1 MTRNVLLL
9 IVICSTFI
17 AKAQNFSLSYPF
29 TNVVLNS
36 SGLIDPT
43 PAPTAAGVTSGS
55 FTAVGTPSLNPNA
68 GTRFSFV
75 GWPLGGVNGVDT
87 YTSMTGSINSNE
99 YYELVLTTQPGY
111 TMALNTLTFTV
122 QRSGTGIRNYA
133 VRTSL
138 DGFTNNLPA
147 SVTTNTILSVV
158 GANQFFWNLD
168 ANSSAQNGSTI
179 NFYGTTITNSVSLR
193 FYGWNAELSGGTF
206 SIDNV
211 LINGTAYSSTVACNP
226 PVVWAINGNSAI
238 CPSQSLNVSSAILGS
253 APYTY
258 TWSGAGTLSSVNSAS
273 TSISSVTAS
282 NYTLNVSNACGTAS
296 SVITTTLNSLP
307 NTLAITGNSIIC
319 SNQTLNLASSLSGTA
334 PFTYTWSGAG
344 TIGSVNSSSTTIN
357 NAASG
362 DYTLSVSNACGTA
375 SSVVTATINPSPT
388 LTVNSASICSSSSA
402 SLTASGATIYSW
414 SPSIDLN
421 TSTGSSVIATP
432 SVSTV
437 YSIVGTIGTCSSSA
451 TSSVTVNAT
460 PTITVNSAT
469 ICSGN
474 STNLIAIG
482 ATSYSWSPANY
493 LSSTS
498 GSTVIATP
506 LSTSEY
512 TVVGTT
518 GLCSSSASSS
528 ITVNVTPTITVNS
541 ATICYGNSA
550 NLVANGAT
558 SYNWSPSVD
567 LNTSTGSSVI
577 ATPSVSTVYSIV
589 GAIGTCSSSAT
600 SSVTVNATPTITV
613 NSATICSGN
622 SANLT
627 ANGAT
632 SYSWSP
638 ANVLNAIAGSTVEAT
653 PMSTTEYT
661 VVGITGLCSSTATS
675 SVTVNATPTITVNSA
690 TICSGSSATIIAN
703 GATSYSWTP
712 ANNLSATSGSTVDA
726 TPLSTTEYTVI
737 GTTGLCSS
745 SASSSITVNVTPTI
759 TVNSAT
765 ICSGSSATIIANGAT
780 SYSWSPG
787 NNLSATSGSTVD
799 AAPLSTTEY
808 TVIGTTGLCSSSAT
822 TSVTVN
828 STPTITVNSATI
840 CSGSSATLTANGAST
855 YTWVSP
861 ASNNLSV
868 VVNPTSTSIY
878 TINGEVTGCISTAT
892 ANVFVYAL
900 PTISVSVIN
909 PTVCIGN
916 QVSLTAS
923 GASTY
928 SWTGGVLNGVA
939 FTPSVSANYS
949 VIGMDTNGCLNT
961 GTSSIVVNNLPV
973 VTLNTNSINP
983 QCVTIN
989 SVTIL
994 GGAPIGGV
1002 YSGNGVTSGV
1012 FSPASVGIGTYT
1024 ITYTYTDVNS
1034 CINSASNVVL
1044 VSACTS
1050 IETLSTNNISV
1061 YPNPS
1066 NGEVIIK
1073 TPILNAEVMV
1083 FDLYGKNVY
1092 SQTTS
1097 TLQTQMDLS
1106 NLANGIYQITI
1117 VVDGN
1122 LFNYKMMISK

>member
-1 MTRNVLLL
+1 MIRNVLLL

-43 PAPTAAGVTSGS
+43 PAPTAVGVTSGS

-193 FYGWNAELSGGTF
+193 FYGWNAEQSGGTF

-437 YSIVGTIGTCSSSA
+437 YSIIGTIGTCSSSA

-567 LNTSTGSSVI
+567 LNTSTSSSVI

-632 SYSWSP
+632 NYSWSP
-638 ANVLNAIAGSTVEAT
+638 ANFLNATAGSTVEAT

-703 GATSYSWTP
+703 GATSYSW
-712 ANNLSATSGSTVDA
+712 
-726 TPLSTTEYTVI
+726 
-737 GTTGLCSS
+737 
-745 SASSSITVNVTPTI
+745 
-759 TVNSAT
+759 
-765 ICSGSSATIIANGAT
+765 
-780 SYSWSPG
+780 SPG

-799 AAPLSTTEY
+799 ATPLSTTEY

-939 FTPSVSANYS
+939 FTPSVSANYL
-949 VIGMDTNGCLNT
+949 VTGMDTNGCVNT
-961 GTSSIVVNNLPV
+961 VTSSIVVNNLPV

-989 SVTIL
+989 SVTLL

-1034 CINSASNVVL
+1034 CVNSASNVVL

-1050 IETLSTNNISV
+1050 LETLSPNNISV

>member
-1 MTRNVLLL
+1 MLFEIYLQISNLSTMIRNVLLL

-43 PAPTAAGVTSGS
+43 PAPTAVGVTSGS

-193 FYGWNAELSGGTF
+193 FYGWNAEQSGGTF

-226 PVVWAINGNSAI
+226 PFVWAINGNSAI

-437 YSIVGTIGTCSSSA
+437 YSIVGAIGTCSSSA
-451 TSSVTVNAT
+451 TSFVTVNAT

-474 STNLIAIG
+474 STNLIANG

-498 GSTVIATP
+498 GSTVDATP

-518 GLCSSSASSS
+518 GFCSSS
-528 ITVNVTPTITVNS
+528 T
-541 ATICYGNSA
+541 
-550 NLVANGAT
+550 
-558 SYNWSPSVD
+558 
-567 LNTSTGSSVI
+567 
-577 ATPSVSTVYSIV
+577 
-589 GAIGTCSSSAT
+589 T
-600 SSVTVNATPTITV
+600 SSVTVNTTPTITV

-638 ANVLNAIAGSTVEAT
+638 ANVLNATAGSTVEAT

-690 TICSGSSATIIAN
+690 TICSGNTTNLIAN

-787 NNLSATSGSTVD
+787 NNLSTTSGSTVD

-840 CSGSSATLTANGAST
+840 CSGFSATLTANGAST

-939 FTPSVSANYS
+939 FTPSVSANYL
-949 VIGMDTNGCLNT
+949 VTGMDTNGCVNT
-961 GTSSIVVNNLPV
+961 VTSSIVVNNLPV

-989 SVTIL
+989 SVTLL

-1034 CINSASNVVL
+1034 CVNSASNVVL

-1106 NLANGIYQITI
+1106 HLANGIYQITI